1 MAAILGAPRSS
12 PYQSGASHHSSN
24 SLYSSNSLNSF
35 RLSTTI
41 WLRPTYDLV
50 LPKRKPTHRS
60 GRRPRNRSAFQSR
73 YDHSGH
79 SSLAARIADLE
90 NVRRSFQPARC
101 RLFQMQTAFLAGPVR
116 SIWRPQSV
124 PGLQRN
130 ILPTNQRRTQPG
142 HLRNLRRVFG
152 FLPGPL
158 YFSNLYF
165 SFFTSLFSRASPAS
179 FFGRIF

>member
-90 NVRRSFQPARC
+90 DVRRSFQPARC

-116 SIWRPQSV
+116 SVWRSLS
-124 PGLQRN
+124 LQRVQKK
-130 ILPTNQRRTQPG
+130 ILLTNHRGALTG
-142 HLRNLRRVFG
+142 D
-152 FLPGPL
+152 LPQVQSG
-158 YFSNLYF
+158 
-165 SFFTSLFSRASPAS
+165 
-179 FFGRIF
+179 FFG